1 LQRFFD
7 FFGVLSALFFK
18 EALMRLLPLLIAVLV
33 SAALYLL
40 VFERDRLMG
49 FATSDAPQAVQTPQ
63 TAPAEQPGPTKEN
76 AVPVVALVSTA
87 KAIENAVLVRG
98 QTEAARAVEVRA
110 ETSGL
115 VISEPKR
122 KGSFVNAGETLCQL
136 DPGTRGASL
145 AEAQARLAEATI
157 NTVAANKLAEGGFA
171 SETRKVSA
179 EATLQSAQAGVAAAQ
194 TEIGRLTIAAPF
206 EGLLE
211 TDTAELGSL
220 LQPGAL
226 CANVI
231 QLDPI
236 KLVGFVPETDVDKVT
251 VGAMAGARLASG
263 AQVAG
268 RVTFLSRSADV
279 TTRTFRVEIQ
289 VPNADLA
296 IRDGQTAE
304 ITISSEGTTAHLLPQ
319 SAMTLN
325 DEGAIGVR
333 IVGDDSRA
341 HFAPITPLRDS
352 VKGIWVAGL
361 PDTAKVIVVGQ
372 DFVTDGVKLDV
383 TLQEPQ
389 P

>member
-1 LQRFFD
+1 MRF
-7 FFGVLSALFFK
+7 
-18 EALMRLLPLLIAVLV
+18 LPLLIAVLV
-33 SAALYLL
+33 SGSLYLL
-40 VFERDRLMG
+40 VFERERLLG
-49 FATSDAPQAVQTPQ
+49 FATTGAPEAVQ
-63 TAPAEQPGPTKEN
+63 AEQPSPVKQPAPDTNK
-76 AVPVVALVSTA
+76 AVLVAAMVSTA
-87 KAIENAVLVRG
+87 KDIENAVLVRG

-122 KGSFVNAGETLCQL
+122 KGSFVSAGEPLCQL

-145 AEAQARLAEATI
+145 SEAQARLAEATI

-194 TEIGRLTIAAPF
+194 TEISRLTIAAPF

-236 KLVGFVPETDVDKVT
+236 KLVGFVPETDVDKVN
-251 VGAMAGARLASG
+251 VGSMARARLASG
-263 AQVAG
+263 TQVAG

-304 ITISSEGTTAHLLPQ
+304 IVIASNGLKAHLLPQ
-319 SAMTLN
+319 SAMVLN

-333 IVGDDSRA
+333 IASDDSRA
-341 HFAPITPLRDS
+341 EFVPVTPLRDT
-352 VKGIWVAGL
+352 VEGIWVTGL
-361 PDTAKVIVVGQ
+361 PETAKVIVVGQ

-383 TLQEPQ
+383 TLQETQ
-389 P
+389 Q

>member
-1 LQRFFD
+1 MRF
-7 FFGVLSALFFK
+7 
-18 EALMRLLPLLIAVLV
+18 LPLLIAILV
-33 SAALYLL
+33 SGALYLL
-40 VFERDRLMG
+40 VFERDRLLG
-49 FATSDAPQAVQTPQ
+49 FATSDSPDAVQTEPSTPAVQ
-63 TAPAEQPGPTKEN
+63 PTDVPTETAPERPTEK
-76 AVPVVALVSTA
+76 AVLVAAMVSTA
-87 KAIENAVLVRG
+87 TDIENAVLVRG
-98 QTEAARAVEVRA
+98 QTEAARTVEVRA

-122 KGSFVNAGETLCQL
+122 KGSFVNAGEPLCQL

-171 SETRKVSA
+171 SETRKISA
-179 EATLQSAQAGVAAAQ
+179 EAMLQSAQAGVATAQ
-194 TEIGRLTIAAPF
+194 TEISRLTIAAPF

-251 VGAMAGARLASG
+251 VGALARARLASG
-263 AQVAG
+263 TQVAG

-304 ITISSEGTTAHLLPQ
+304 IVIASDGTTAHLLPQ
-319 SAMTLN
+319 SAMVLN

-341 HFAPITPLRDS
+341 EFVTVTPVRDT
-352 VKGIWVAGL
+352 VKGIWVTGL
-361 PDTAKVIVVGQ
+361 ADTAKVIVVGQ

-383 TLQEPQ
+383 TLQEIQ
-389 P
+389 Q